1 MFKSLKSK
9 RAQATIELT
18 AAWIVLL
25 ILLIGA
31 TGLFLW
37 FNATMVNRQRQYERT
52 RLYAGKLYCDADAE
66 TQPLCS
72 ICCGTG
78 LELLCGKTGVCH
90 KPYAAVSPIIS
101 GSGFYT
107 PEPLRIFKR

>member
-1 MFKSLKSK
+1 MFKLLKSK

-37 FNATMVNRQRQYERT
+37 FNARIVNRQKQYERT
-52 RLYAGKLYCDADAE
+52 RLYAGKLSCDEDVDVYCY
-66 TQPLCS
+66 LCCNYG
-72 ICCGTG
+72 IFC
-78 LELLCGKTGVCH
+78 ELGGKCH
-90 KPYAAVSPIIS
+90 KPYADVSPIIS
-101 GSGFYT
+101 GAGFYT
-107 PEPLRIFKR
+107 PEPLKIFKK